1 MFQCVDSTSLRHPF
15 FLHTMSFDF
24 LDNHRPWGDP
34 LDMEEIRCLLLIF
47 KKHINRYRHVY
58 KTLEEIEE

>member
-1 MFQCVDSTSLRHPF
+1 MFQCVDSTSLMHPF

-24 LDNHRPWGDP
+24 LDNPRPWGDP

-47 KKHINRYRHVY
+47 KKNINRYRHVY

>member
-1 MFQCVDSTSLRHPF
+1 MYILMFQCVDSTSLRHPF

-24 LDNHRPWGDP
+24 LDNPRPWGDP

-47 KKHINRYRHVY
+47 
-58 KTLEEIEE
+58 